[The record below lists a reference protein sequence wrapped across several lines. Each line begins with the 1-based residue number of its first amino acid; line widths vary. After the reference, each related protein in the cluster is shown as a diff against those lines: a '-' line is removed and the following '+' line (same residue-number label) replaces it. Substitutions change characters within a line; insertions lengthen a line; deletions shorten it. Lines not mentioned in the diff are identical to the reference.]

1 MFKEEHMEQLKQ
13 LLDSLE
19 RISFQDISQIPEDKQ
34 HEVADQIERLQDNLK
49 LLSNNKEHHG

>member
-1 MFKEEHMEQLKQ
+1 MEQLKQ